1 MYTYILNIIPISQ
14 TLQPKIPINANL
26 GCNVAGEIEKRN
38 IENKGRIE
46 NFLLLFSLRSFSVRS
61 PFIFR

>member
-14 TLQPKIPINANL
+14 TLQPKIPINTDL

-38 IENKGRIE
+38 LEIHPK
-46 NFLLLFSLRSFSVRS
+46 FLFSVR
-61 PFIFR
+61 